1 MTSGT
6 FFRNRL
12 RFLFTGAGL
21 GRGWWKSCSLRRV
34 GQLHNIKLKLRNF
47 SRCEWGCGFKPTP
60 SLLLYPFFTS
70 LSLIVC
76 HVYAWGL
83 LNVHVQTNPLLEFI
97 TGSGTT
103 GTCIT
108 FADRWLGWG
117 WGLSIS
123 FLFMMCLRC
132 NIHFYILNSFD
143 WTLSPLRKILDP
155 RIRIIKSLPNLYY
168 LVALLFQALDMH
180 KCQIHIM

>member
-1 MTSGT
+1 MHKNYLH
-6 FFRNRL
+6 FKYAYDQWH
-12 RFLFTGAGL
+12 FLQKQIKIFVHWRRVREGV
-21 GRGWWKSCSLRRV
+21 WKSCSLRWV

-60 SLLLYPFFTS
+60 SLLLNPFFTS

-76 HVYAWGL
+76 RVYAWGL

-108 FADRWLGWG
+108 FADRWLGYRWG

-123 FLFMMCLRC
+123 FLFMMCC

-143 WTLSPLRKILDP
+143 WTLSPLKKFW
-155 RIRIIKSLPNLYY
+155 IRAPVS
-168 LVALLFQALDMH
+168 
-180 KCQIHIM
+180 

>member
-1 MTSGT
+1 MHKNYLH
-6 FFRNRL
+6 FYYAHDQWH
-12 RFLFTGAGL
+12 FLQKQIKIFVH
-21 GRGWWKSCSLRRV
+21 GRRVREGVWKSCSLRWV

-60 SLLLYPFFTS
+60 SLLLNPFFTS

-83 LNVHVQTNPLLEFI
+83 LNVHVQTNLLLEF
-97 TGSGTT
+97 TT

-108 FADRWLGWG
+108 FADQGLGWG

-132 NIHFYILNSFD
+132 NIHFFWLNTLSFD
-143 WTLSPLRKILDP
+143 KNSGSAHPYHKIP
-155 RIRIIKSLPNLYY
+155 AKII
-168 LVALLFQALDMH
+168 LFSCSFVPSFGHA
-180 KCQIHIM
+180 